1 MGTWGEDWKAKK
13 EAQSAQEGH
22 LDPAYKKGAVETEAG
37 HALTDL
43 KRLSK
48 VKKPKERVKPSSTG
62 PKRSVAEV
70 AKDLNKVEA
79 ELSELK
85 KKKLGLVESGDEDGA
100 AVAKKEETA
109 KASDKR
115 ILEKEMK
122 DARYRETRDFKKKAR
137 KEKEN
142 KAKKEKKKKKSSKEE
157 SKETK
162 TEEST
167 TSEST
172 NEPNSES
179 TTTPTEEDQT
189 NKE

>member
-70 AKDLNKVEA
+70 AKDLNKVEG
-79 ELSELK
+79 ELAELK

-122 DARYRETRDFKKKAR
+122 DAKYRETRDAKKKVR

-142 KAKKEKKKKKSSKEE
+142 KA
-157 SKETK
+157 
-162 TEEST
+162 EEST

-172 NEPNSES
+172 NEPTTGES
-179 TTTPTEEDQT
+179 TTTPTEEE
-189 NKE
+189 NN